1 MGKIHRSRY
10 LNAKFII
17 GAVCI
22 IIVVV
27 LAAFGNFITPHGPQ
41 EQDLLSSLQ
50 PPRIDETRYYL
61 GTDHLGR
68 DILAR
73 MVSGAR
79 VSLLIATSVVV
90 LSGALG
96 VLFGALSGYWG
107 GVRDIVLQKVA
118 ETFWA
123 FPPILLALAILA
135 FFGQSLTNI
144 ILALSI
150 QRWIPYS
157 RIARAQALVLRN
169 REFVAA
175 SQVMGGGTS
184 WIVSR
189 HILPN
194 ILAAAIVIATFSMAT
209 AILAEASLS
218 FLGLGVPPE
227 IPTWGGMLAEGR
239 SYVVGA
245 WWIAVFPGLG
255 IFVTVLGLNLLGDGL
270 RDVLDP
276 RLRRER

>member
-1 MGKIHRSRY
+1 MGIHRY
-10 LNAKFII
+10 LNAKFVVGALCLGSVFAMALI
-17 GAVCI
+17 GN
-22 IIVVV
+22 
-27 LAAFGNFITPHGPQ
+27 LITPHDSNS
-41 EQDLLSSLQ
+41 QDLMSSLQ
-50 PPRIDETRYYL
+50 PPSLGKEAYYF

-68 DILAR
+68 DIFAR

-79 VSLLIATSVVV
+79 VSLAIAAAVVMI
-90 LSGALG
+90 SGVFG
-96 VLFGALSGYWG
+96 VLYGSLSGYWG
-107 GVRDIVLQKVA
+107 GVRDVALQKLV

-135 FFGQSLTNI
+135 FLGQSLFNI

-169 REFVAA
+169 KEFVAA

-184 WIVSR
+184 WVVAQ
-189 HILPN
+189 HIIPN
-194 ILAAAIVIATFSMAT
+194 LFSAAIVIGTFSMAT

-255 IFVTVLGLNLLGDGL
+255 IFITVLGLNLIGDWL
-270 RDVLDP
+270 RDQLDP
-276 RLRRER
+276 KGALNLR

>member
-1 MGKIHRSRY
+1 M
-10 LNAKFII
+10 KFVI
-17 GAVCI
+17 GAVCLGL
-22 IIVVV
+22 V
-27 LAAFGNFITPHGPQ
+27 LGMAVFGELLTPHGPN
-41 EQDLLSSLQ
+41 EQDLMGSLQ
-50 PPRIDETRYYL
+50 PPSFESGYL
-61 GTDHLGR
+61 LGSDHLGR
-68 DILAR
+68 DVFAR

-79 VSLLIATSVVV
+79 VSLLIALCVVV
-90 LSGALG
+90 LSGAFG
-96 VLFGALSGYWG
+96 VMIGSLSGYWG
-107 GVRDIVLQKVA
+107 GVRDVIVQKVV

-135 FFGQSLTNI
+135 FFGQSLFNI

-157 RIARAQALVLRN
+157 RIARAQAFVIRN
-169 REFVAA
+169 KEFVAA
-175 SQVMGGGTS
+175 SQVMGGGTG
-184 WIVSR
+184 WVVVQ

-194 ILAAAIVIATFSMAT
+194 LISSAIVIGTFSMAG

-227 IPTWGGMLAEGR
+227 IPTWGGMLAVGR

-255 IFVTVLGLNLLGDGL
+255 IFFTVLGLNLLGDWL
-270 RDVLDP
+270 RDLLDP
-276 RLRRER
+276 KGALNLR

>member
-1 MGKIHRSRY
+1 MVLSTLR
-10 LNAKFII
+10 NVKFLI
-17 GAVCI
+17 GAACLGTI
-22 IIVVV
+22 LIVAV
-27 LAAFGNFITPHGPQ
+27 LGNLLTPYSPE
-41 EQDLLSSLQ
+41 EQDLMASLQ
-50 PPRIDETRYYL
+50 PPAFNSERHYL

-68 DILAR
+68 DIFAR

-79 VSLLIATSVVV
+79 ISLVIAASVVV
-90 LSGALG
+90 ISGVFG

-107 GVRDIVLQKVA
+107 GVRDVVLQKIA
-118 ETFWA
+118 ESFWA

-135 FFGQSLTNI
+135 FFGQSLFNI

-169 REFVAA
+169 REFVSAA
-175 SQVMGGGTS
+175 QVMGGGTA
-184 WIVSR
+184 WTVR
-189 HILPN
+189 QHILPN
-194 ILAAAIVIATFSMAT
+194 LLSSAIVIATFSMAT

-227 IPTWGGMLAEGR
+227 TATWGGMLAEGR

-255 IFVTVLGLNLLGDGL
+255 IFLTVLGLNLLGDWL
-270 RDVLDP
+270 RDLLDP
-276 RLRRER
+276 RKTLNLR

>member
-1 MGKIHRSRY
+1 MSY
-10 LNAKFII
+10 SSFLSVKFIVGTVSLGTI
-17 GAVCI
+17 LLIAI
-22 IIVVV
+22 
-27 LAAFGNFITPHGPQ
+27 FGSLLTPHDPGH
-41 EQDLLSSLQ
+41 QDLMMSLM
-50 PPRIDETRYYL
+50 PPDWSMGYLL

-68 DILAR
+68 DIFAR

-90 LSGALG
+90 LSGVFG
-96 VLFGALSGYWG
+96 VIYGAVSGYWG
-107 GVRDIVLQKVA
+107 GMRDIALQKVV
-118 ETFWA
+118 EMFWA
-123 FPPILLALAILA
+123 FPPILLALTILA
-135 FFGQSLTNI
+135 FFGQSLFNI

-157 RIARAQALVLRN
+157 RLARAQALVIRN

-194 ILAAAIVIATFSMAT
+194 LMSAAIVIGTFSMAT
-209 AILAEASLS
+209 AILSEASLS
-218 FLGLGVPPE
+218 FLGLGVPPS
-227 IPTWGGMLAEGR
+227 IATWGGMLAEGR
-239 SYVVGA
+239 SYIVGA

-255 IFVTVLGLNLLGDGL
+255 IFLTVLGLNLLGDWA
-270 RDVLDP
+270 RDRLDP
-276 RLRRER
+276 KSTLNIR

>member
-1 MGKIHRSRY
+1 MK
-10 LNAKFII
+10 LTDLANPKFVI
-17 GAVCI
+17 GAFCLGI
-22 IIVVV
+22 ILALAV
-27 LAAFGNFITPHGPQ
+27 LGNLISPHTAG
-41 EQDLLSSLQ
+41 EQDLMSSLQ
-50 PPRIDETRYYL
+50 PPGIDDTRYYL

-73 MVSGAR
+73 MASGAR
-79 VSLLIATSVVV
+79 VSIVIALSVV
-90 LSGALG
+90 LISGIFG
-96 VLFGALSGYWG
+96 VLYGALSGYWAG
-107 GVRDIVLQKVA
+107 NRDVVLQKVV

-135 FFGQSLTNI
+135 FFGQSLANI
-144 ILALSI
+144 IFALSI

-175 SQVMGGGTS
+175 AQVMGGGTS
-184 WIVSR
+184 WVVSR
-189 HILPN
+189 HIVPN
-194 ILAAAIVIATFSMAT
+194 LMSAAIVIATFSMAT

-255 IFVTVLGLNLLGDGL
+255 IFLTVLGLNLIGDWL
-270 RDVLDP
+270 RDLFDP
-276 RLRRER
+276 KGDLNLR